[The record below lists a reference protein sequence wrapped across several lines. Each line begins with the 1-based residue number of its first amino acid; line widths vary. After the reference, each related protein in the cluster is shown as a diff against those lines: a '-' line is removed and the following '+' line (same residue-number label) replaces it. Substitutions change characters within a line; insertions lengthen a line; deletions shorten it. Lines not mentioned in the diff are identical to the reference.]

1 VAVGCAEDCLF
12 GVQFCGCRRIMRPT
26 QRSWTR
32 ELIRPM
38 RLCTRNIPSKVT
50 SCSAAY
56 RGQLFVCTERML
68 CMCLCINRVLSV
80 SVCCQVL
87 SVCVSACVL
96 SGCCHRWLTGRR
108 YLLRLSFCRCSRFR
122 SSNCSRTTNSSV
134 SRSLQL
140 FSVSRPVVSML
151 TVD

>member
-1 VAVGCAEDCLF
+1 VAVGCAEDCLY

-56 RGQLFVCTERML
+56 RGQLFVCTEWML

-80 SVCCQVL
+80 SVCCQGAVCVCVCLCAVRVL
-87 SVCVSACVL
+87 SSLAHWSQIFAETEFLSLLAFPFVKLFQNNQLVCFEIIAAVL
-96 SGCCHRWLTGRR
+96 SQSSCCFHAHR
-108 YLLRLSFCRCSRFR
+108 
-122 SSNCSRTTNSSV
+122 
-134 SRSLQL
+134 
-140 FSVSRPVVSML
+140 
-151 TVD
+151 